1 MAINWRAARV
11 IWQDE
16 LDLGFRASR
25 DFRVEIAGAPA
36 KWMDADRLAGLQTDC
51 RAVVAA
57 CLDGRQLEYGLFD
70 PDGQAWHHSVITLV
84 RDAADRRPVAF
95 NAMPLL
101 PVRQGA
107 EQVEV
112 LHLGLVMV
120 DPSARSEGLSW
131 ILYGL
136 TCFLLFLR
144 GRLRPLWIS
153 SVTQVPAVVGM
164 VAETFDQVW
173 PGQPGTAPSFAHG
186 HFARQIM
193 TAHRHAFGVGK
204 DAGYDAARGVIT
216 DAYTGGSD
224 NLKKSY
230 TVAAKHRDARYN
242 AFCEATLDY
251 DRGDDVLQ
259 IGQLNFATMR
269 RFLLRSVP
277 RSALPRLI
285 VQGIVTAAQAAFA
298 PALQWLA
305 ADRSLGQ
312 LRPAR

>member
-1 MAINWRAARV
+1 MALNWQTVRAL
-11 IWQDE
+11 WQN
-16 LDLGFRASR
+16 DLNLAFRPSR
-25 DFRVEIAGAPA
+25 DFQVEIFGSPGT
-36 KWMDADRLAGLQTDC
+36 WMTPDRLGQLQRDC
-51 RAVVAA
+51 RAVVAS
-57 CLDGRQLEYGLFD
+57 CLDGHQLDYGLFD
-70 PDGQAWHHSVITLV
+70 PDGKAWNTTVITLI
-84 RDAADRRPVAF
+84 RDAAERRPIAF

-131 ILYGL
+131 LLYGL
-136 TCFLLFLR
+136 TCFFLFLR
-144 GRLRPLWIS
+144 RRLRPLWIS

-173 PGQPGTAPSFAHG
+173 PGQSGTLPSFAHR

-193 TAHRHAFGVGK
+193 ASHRHAFGVGQK
-204 DAGYDAARGVIT
+204 AGYDEAHGVIT

-224 NLKKSY
+224 NLKKSFA
-230 TVAAKHRDARYN
+230 VAAKHRDPRYN
-242 AFCEATLDY
+242 QLCETLLDY
-251 DRGDDVLQ
+251 ARGDDVLQ

-277 RSALPRLI
+277 RSAMPRLI
-285 VQGIVTAAQAAFA
+285 VQLAVIAMQAAVA
-298 PALQWLA
+298 PLLQWLA